1 MCYLSSI
8 MIFGAYCVGKA
19 HNMLPQNYY
28 TIIIIGA
35 YCVGRVQNM
44 LPW

>member
-1 MCYLSSI
+1 MKIRHTICYLR
-8 MIFGAYCVGKA
+8 
-19 HNMLPQNYY
+19 

-44 LPW
+44 LPCKYYDNRVVI